1 MTKLLPPKKIALI
14 GDMAGF
20 GRCSATVAIPVISA
34 LGVQA
39 CPLPTALFSSHTAYP
54 GYYFDDYTDR
64 MKDYAD
70 GWKRL
75 GLHFDGIYSSFLS
88 STRQTD
94 IVLDLIAW
102 QRTLVPPGSA
112 DLPGSASADAGFSD
126 SDAPCAALPGS
137 ASADAGSSGSDAPCA
152 ALPGSASADAGFS
165 DSDVPYAALSG
176 SASTN
181 AGFSDSDAPCAALS
195 GSAST
200 NAGSSAPLVIVDPV
214 MGDHGKAYATVT
226 PALCGA
232 MRRLV
237 KSADIITPNLT
248 EACLLV
254 SSGAD
259 AAARMYGSLC
269 ASLSSCTPDGAAAL
283 LRPLADSLAD
293 LGPRRI
299 AVTGIPL
306 GKQLMNLICDHGSV
320 CGLCSPLCGE
330 ARPGTGDIF
339 ASVLAACAVRGI
351 DFTRSVQAA
360 ADFIRTCTDASHRA
374 GMPVREG
381 VCFEYFLKDLTAL

>member
-112 DLPGSASADAGFSD
+112 ALSGSDSADAGSSD
-126 SDAPCAALPGS
+126 SDAPCA
-137 ASADAGSSGSDAPCA
+137 D
-152 ALPGSASADAGFS
+152 
-165 DSDVPYAALSG
+165 LS
-176 SASTN
+176 
-181 AGFSDSDAPCAALS
+181 
-195 GSAST
+195 
-200 NAGSSAPLVIVDPV
+200 GSSAPLVIVDPV

-320 CGLCSPLCGE
+320 RGLCSPLCGE

-351 DFTRSVQAA
+351 DFTRSVQTA

>member
-112 DLPGSASADAGFSD
+112 DLPGSASADAG
-126 SDAPCAALPGS
+126 
-137 ASADAGSSGSDAPCA
+137 SSGSDAPCA
-152 ALPGSASADAGFS
+152 DLP
-165 DSDVPYAALSG
+165 
-176 SASTN
+176 
-181 AGFSDSDAPCAALS
+181 
-195 GSAST
+195 
-200 NAGSSAPLVIVDPV
+200 GSSAPLVIVDPV

-320 CGLCSPLCGE
+320 RGLCSPLCGE

>member
-75 GLHFDGIYSSFLS
+75 GLRFDGIYSSFLS

-112 DLPGSASADAGFSD
+112 DLPGSASADT
-126 SDAPCAALPGS
+126 
-137 ASADAGSSGSDAPCA
+137 GSSG
-152 ALPGSASADAGFS
+152 
-165 DSDVPYAALSG
+165 SDVPYAAL
-176 SASTN
+176 
-181 AGFSDSDAPCAALS
+181 P
-195 GSAST
+195 
-200 NAGSSAPLVIVDPV
+200 GSSAPLVIVDPV

-226 PALCGA
+226 PALCDA

-320 CGLCSPLCGE
+320 RGLCSPLCGE

>member
-126 SDAPCAALPGS
+126 SDAPCAALSGS
-137 ASADAGSSGSDAPCA
+137 ASADASFSDSDAPCA
-152 ALPGSASADAGFS
+152 ALPGS
-165 DSDVPYAALSG
+165 
-176 SASTN
+176 
-181 AGFSDSDAPCAALS
+181 
-195 GSAST
+195 
-200 NAGSSAPLVIVDPV
+200 SAPLVIIDPV